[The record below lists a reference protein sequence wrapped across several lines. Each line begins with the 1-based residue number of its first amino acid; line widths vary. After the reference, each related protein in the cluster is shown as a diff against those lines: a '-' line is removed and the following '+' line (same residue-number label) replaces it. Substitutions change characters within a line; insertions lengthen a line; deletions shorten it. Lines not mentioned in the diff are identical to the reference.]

1 MTITRQFS
9 TITNKFKGIISVL
22 YFPQLSPTAATSGFI
37 SKWHVKQGEQ
47 IKAYSLICDISTENL
62 TQVKLG
68 SNESCSITSDTLEI
82 ELQEDLYL
90 AKMYHSDNS
99 SVPINVDKPIAILC
113 EDGEDI
119 LICKNIKASEIEQ
132 YKFTRTLWQAYVKTK
147 PDTGGGCC
155 S

>member
-1 MTITRQFS
+1 MTITRRFS
-9 TITNKFKGIISVL
+9 TITSKFKGIISVL
-22 YFPQLSPTAATSGFI
+22 CYPQLSPTATSGYI

-62 TQVKLG
+62 TQVKIDPTD
-68 SNESCSITSDTLEI
+68 SCSITSDTLEI

-90 AKMYHSDNS
+90 ALVYYSDNN
-99 SVPINVDKPIAILC
+99 SVPIYVDKPIAILC
-113 EDGEDI
+113 EEEEDI
-119 LICKNIKASEIEQ
+119 LKCKNIKASEIEQ
-132 YKFTRTLWQAYVKTK
+132 YKFNRTLWQAYVKKK

>member
-9 TITNKFKGIISVL
+9 TITKKFNGLISVL
-22 YFPQLSPTAATSGFI
+22 YFPQLSPTATSGFI
-37 SKWHVKQGEQ
+37 TKWHVKQGEQ

-62 TQVKLG
+62 TQVKMDTID
-68 SNESCSITSDTLEI
+68 SCSITSDTLEI

-90 AKMYHSDNS
+90 AQLYYSDDS

-113 EDGEDI
+113 EEEEDI
-119 LICKNIKASEIEQ
+119 IICEDIKASEIEQ
-132 YKFTRTLWQAYVKTK
+132 YKFNRTLWQAYVKTK

>member
-1 MTITRQFS
+1 MTITRKLS
-9 TITNKFKGIISVL
+9 TITKKLNGIISVL
-22 YFPQLSPTAATSGFI
+22 YFPQLSPTATSGFI
-37 SKWHVKQGEQ
+37 SKWHGKQGEQ

-62 TQVKLG
+62 TQVKMDTYDL
-68 SNESCSITSDTLEI
+68 CSINSDTLEI

-90 AKMYHSDNS
+90 AKMYYSDNS

-113 EDGEDI
+113 EEEEDI
-119 LICKNIKASEIEQ
+119 LICKNIGASEVEK
-132 YKFTRTLWQAYVKTK
+132 YKFNRTLWQAYVKTK